1 MQVIEL
7 EYETGREGDVL
18 LFASGNGERK
28 AILQNLP
35 YRGATKAENP
45 KRVLV
50 VEDNLDGVHSVVL
63 LLREMGHI
71 VDYAIN
77 GYAAVDLAFRLKP
90 QVVLLDLNL
99 PGLSGFEVCK
109 RIKANAE
116 LKATRVIAITAY
128 ADPLYR
134 DRARDAGCEVH
145 LVKPVDPLELEQ
157 LLA

>member
-1 MQVIEL
+1 
-7 EYETGREGDVL
+7 
-18 LFASGNGERK
+18 
-28 AILQNLP
+28 
-35 YRGATKAENP
+35 
-45 KRVLV
+45 
-50 VEDNLDGVHSVVL
+50 
-63 LLREMGHI
+63 
-71 VDYAIN
+71 
-77 GYAAVDLAFRLKP
+77 VDLAFRLKP